1 MVYQE
6 RIQGTV
12 LGRTLL
18 SVDQYCPGSLKKS
31 LLLGLWSSKV
41 FPTSVGRTKDSRIDF
56 LWQEF
61 CNCTTRFETA
71 RGVKSICILSSSG
84 PCNFYDHCKECTY
97 KILVKYIW
105 WPRPIS
111 THPLTRTTSTPPQ
124 ESCENQLRQAQQFSL
139 TRETILDCRGAISSE
154 WKCNF
159 KIPPPIYQTTQ

>member
-56 LWQEF
+56 
-61 CNCTTRFETA
+61 
-71 RGVKSICILSSSG
+71 
-84 PCNFYDHCKECTY
+84 
-97 KILVKYIW
+97 
-105 WPRPIS
+105 
-111 THPLTRTTSTPPQ
+111 
-124 ESCENQLRQAQQFSL
+124 SL
-139 TRETILDCRGAISSE
+139 TRVFATVQLDLKLPGG
-154 WKCNF
+154 
-159 KIPPPIYQTTQ
+159 